1 MTSTP
6 VVLAVIGSYVW
17 LLFGIALRSE
27 RRGVRRSGLIY
38 TLSLGVYC
46 TSWTFYGSVGRAA
59 HSGVDFLP
67 IYLGPTLVF
76 CLGGSLLARMI
87 RVSKASR
94 ITSIADFVS
103 TRYGRSRWL
112 AGLVTLVMLAGSVPY
127 IALQLQA
134 VAESLTLLL
143 PPARSGL
150 TTSDVALATAVLL
163 AVFAILFGARH
174 TDLSAHRPG
183 LVAAIAFDSVVKLVC
198 LTAVGLF
205 VGLVLFG
212 GFADLFAR
220 AAARADLAGLTRFA
234 VPPADWTALLL
245 LSMAAAF
252 CLPRQFHVIVVEN
265 RRETD
270 LAHAIWGF
278 PLYLLL
284 INLFVLPIA
293 LAGVL
298 LLPAGTNADMIVLD
312 LPLSAGASWLAVLA
326 FVGGV
331 SAATGMVAVE
341 TLALGT
347 MVSNDLV
354 MPALLHLLPGRMAG
368 IPDLTRLL
376 LGVRRA
382 SIVLLLLLGL
392 LYTWVVGGS
401 YALVSIGLV
410 SFAAAAQLAPAIVVG
425 MFWSGARAAGAGAGI
440 AAGTVVWAYT
450 LFLPSLARSG
460 LLPDGF
466 LDAGLFGLEWTR
478 PYALFGLGGLDP
490 ITRTLFWS
498 MLANFGLLIGVS
510 VSLRPSPS
518 QLAHAVAFI
527 ETSCG
532 REGRIPAAR
541 VDASSRAELVGLV
554 GRFIGPA
561 RAAKEFGLLAREHGL
576 DPTTATVDQATV
588 HRAERLLAGV
598 IGGASARVVV
608 ASVVHEAPLG
618 VEELMLILD
627 ELSQLLRYS
636 RQLEEQSQALQ
647 ATTQELRR
655 ANESLRELDHLKDEF
670 VATVSHELRTPLT
683 SIRSFAE
690 ILHDNPELEAPR
702 RSEFLGIIIA
712 ESERLTRL
720 INDVL
725 DLAKIGSGTMDW
737 NMAEVDLAALVHDAV
752 AATRRLFA
760 DRGIELR
767 LDIAADLPP
776 VTGDRDRLA
785 QIVINLLSNA
795 AKFAPADRGIV
806 RVALTGDAAAQRVS
820 VIDNGSGIAAEDQDV
835 IFDRFRQVGD
845 TLTRKPGGTGLG
857 LAICRMIADHH
868 GGTIAVAST
877 PGKGAAFT
885 LTLPVAQQ
893 PAELASAAQPR

>member
-1 MTSTP
+1 MTSGP
-6 VVLAVIGSYVW
+6 VLLAVIGGYVG
-17 LLFGIALRSE
+17 LLFGIALWAE
-27 RRGVRRSGLIY
+27 RRGIRWPGLVY

-46 TSWTFYGSVGRAA
+46 TSWTFYGSVGRAS

-67 IYLGPTLVF
+67 VYLGPTLVF
-76 CLGGSLLARMI
+76 CLGGWLLARMI
-87 RVSKASR
+87 RVSKASG
-94 ITSIADFVS
+94 ITSIADFIS
-103 TRYGRSRWL
+103 TRYGKSARL

-143 PPARSGL
+143 PLAPGL
-150 TTSDVALATAVLL
+150 GTGEVRLATAVLL

-205 VGLVLFG
+205 VGLVLFD
-212 GFADLFAR
+212 GFGDLFAQTK
-220 AAARADLAGLTRFA
+220 ARADLAGLVRLEA
-234 VPPADWTALLL
+234 PPADWTALLL

-252 CLPRQFHVIVVEN
+252 CLPRQFHMIVVEN
-265 RRETD
+265 RREAD

-293 LAGVL
+293 LAGAF
-298 LLPAGTNADMIVLD
+298 LLPAGHNADMIVLD
-312 LPLSAGASWLAVLA
+312 LPLNAGAAWLAVLA

-354 MPALLHLLPGRMAG
+354 MPMLLRLLPGRMAG

-376 LGVRRA
+376 LGIRRA

-392 LYTWVVGGS
+392 LYAWVVSDS

-410 SFAAAAQLAPAIVVG
+410 SFAAAAQLAPGILLG
-425 MFWSGARAAGAGAGI
+425 LFWPGARGAGAGAGI
-440 AAGTVVWAYT
+440 AAGTLIWAYT

-466 LDAGLFGLEWTR
+466 LDAGLFGLEWSR

-490 ITRTLFWS
+490 ITHTLFWS
-498 MLANFGLLIGVS
+498 MLANSGLLIGIS
-510 VSLRPSPS
+510 VLAPPSPV

-527 ETSCG
+527 KTSLG
-532 REGRIPAAR
+532 HGGHVPAPRIDAA
-541 VDASSRAELVGLV
+541 SRAELVALV

-561 RAAKEFGLLAREHGL
+561 RAAEAFDNLARERGFDPSAAVL
-576 DPTTATVDQATV
+576 DPAAA
-588 HRAERLLAGV
+588 HHAERLLAGV
-598 IGGASARVVV
+598 IGGASARVLV
-608 ASVVHEAPLG
+608 ASAVHEAPLG

-627 ELSQLLRYS
+627 ESSQLLRYS
-636 RQLEEQSQALQ
+636 HQLEEQSQALQ

-655 ANESLRELDHLKDEF
+655 ANERLRELDHLKDEF

-690 ILHDNPELEAPR
+690 ILHDNPELDAPR
-702 RSEFLGIIIA
+702 RGEFLGIIIA

-725 DLAKIGSGTMDW
+725 DLAKIGSGTMVW
-737 NMAEVDLAALVHDAV
+737 NMAEVDLAGLVRDAV
-752 AATRRLFA
+752 TATGRLFA
-760 DRGIELR
+760 DRGVELR
-767 LDIAADLPP
+767 LELATDLAP
-776 VTGDRDRLA
+776 VMGDRDRLA

-795 AKFAPADRGIV
+795 AKFAPADSGVV
-806 RVALTGDAAAQRVS
+806 RVTLAGDAAAQRVS
-820 VIDNGSGIAAEDQDV
+820 VADNGSGIAAADHEA
-835 IFDRFRQVGD
+835 IFDRFRQVGE
-845 TLTRKPGGTGLG
+845 TLTRNAGGTGLG
-857 LAICRMIADHH
+857 LAICRMIADRH
-868 GGTIAVAST
+868 GGTIAVASA
-877 PGKGAAFT
+877 PGAGATFT
-885 LTLPVAQQ
+885 LTLPVAQH
-893 PAELASAAQPR
+893 AAGLATTVQPR